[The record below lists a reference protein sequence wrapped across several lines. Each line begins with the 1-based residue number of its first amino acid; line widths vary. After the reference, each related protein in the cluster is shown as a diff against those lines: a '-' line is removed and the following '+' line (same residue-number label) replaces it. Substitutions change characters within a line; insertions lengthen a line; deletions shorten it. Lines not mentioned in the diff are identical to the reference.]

1 MLRKITALSY
11 LPVSAISS
19 FDVDKDSVRITKTS
33 EFRPLHIIRKNTAPN
48 VTPKSGDAGD
58 LYTISLSTKI
68 LHRSDDLM
76 VAVKRGCILKV
87 DTYDGHSYIYGTKNF
102 PLFGTVVRNLAS
114 TAKDFT
120 GFTLSLSGSQ
130 LHDGLLLQ
138 A

>member
-11 LPVSAISS
+11 LPVSAISQ
-19 FDVDKDSVRITKTS
+19 FVVDKDSVWITQS
-33 EFRPLHIIRKNTAPN
+33 SDFLPLRIIRKNTAPN
-48 VTPKSGDAGD
+48 VTPKSSDAGD
-58 LYTISLSTKI
+58 LYAISLSTKI
-68 LHRSDDLM
+68 LHRSEALM
-76 VAVKRGCILKV
+76 VAVKKGCVLKV
-87 DTYDGHSYIYGTKNF
+87 DTYDGNSYIYGTKSF

-130 LHDGLLLQ
+130 LHDCLLLH